1 MSEITSSDPESNPE
15 KSTGQSFEDRAIGE
29 VANPLEQVNSVFK
42 RTGGR
47 MWLGVGGLTLLVSA
61 LVVWSFVA
69 QTVETTK
76 TGVSLVPRSGL
87 SSARVM
93 QAGVIDQILVEE
105 GEFVERGQ
113 PLVTILTGVGE
124 QSVVAPV
131 EGLVAGIDAVKGQ
144 VASAGDELVVLAPLD
159 FSDQAA
165 AIGFVR
171 PEQLGQLEIG
181 QSVTI
186 QFPTANPQTY
196 GRMKGTLSFVAPT
209 PVLRSR
215 LRQILP
221 DTQANA
227 AYQQGPFYEIA
238 IDVERADT
246 PSGFAW
252 TIGNGPPNQIYLAS
266 NGVAFIAVSR
276 QSIAS
281 KAFG

>member
-1 MSEITSSDPESNPE
+1 
-15 KSTGQSFEDRAIGE
+15 
-29 VANPLEQVNSVFK
+29 
-42 RTGGR
+42 

-196 GRMKGTLSFVAPT
+196 GRMKGTLSFVAAT

-252 TIGNGPPNQIYLAS
+252 TIGNGPPDQIYLAS